1 MTTLRAALDALP
13 MPNVQVWCETCEGSG
28 SVYQEPQKGCHV
40 GGNYPCPDCDGN
52 GWFLAT
58 LSVRAA
64 HRDGA
69 RLTLEQA
76 VTLCDVLRD
85 HYASQNRPAT
95 EDAMLFAGICD
106 YADALRAQ
114 LKELHD

>member
-28 SVYQEPQKGCHV
+28 SVYQEVQKGCHV
-40 GGNYPCPDCDGN
+40 GGDYPCPDCDGN

-64 HRDGA
+64 RHEGA
-69 RLTLEQA
+69 RLALERA
-76 VTLCDVLRD
+76 VTLCNATPP
-85 HYASQNRPAT
+85 YPFRPSLEAAHAIR
-95 EDAMLFAGICD
+95 EL
-106 YADALRAQ
+106 
-114 LKELHD
+114 LKELGND